1 MATKRIMAELKGLQ
15 QAPPA
20 NVSVNM
26 VGDDL
31 FHWQGEL
38 TGPSDTPFKGGSFK
52 IDIAFPTD
60 YPFKPPKIKFLTKV
74 YHPNIDEEG
83 AICVALLKSDQWKPA
98 VKMTNVLTALV
109 TLLEQPNPEDPL
121 MTDIAELYTKDYAK
135 FAKTAKEYT
144 KKYAN

>member
-1 MATKRIMAELKGLQ
+1 MATKRLMKELEGLRQ
-15 QAPPA
+15 DPPA
-20 NVSVNM
+20 NVSVSM
-26 VGDDL
+26 VGDSL

-38 TGPSDTPFKGGSFK
+38 TGPTDSPYKGGTFK

-60 YPFKPPKIKFLTKV
+60 YPFKPPKIKFVTKI

-98 VKMTNVLTALV
+98 VKMVNVVAALV
-109 TLLEQPNPEDPL
+109 TLLEQPNPDDPL
-121 MTDIAELYTKDYAK
+121 VTEIAEQYTKDHAK
-135 FAKTAKEYT
+135 FVKTAKEYT